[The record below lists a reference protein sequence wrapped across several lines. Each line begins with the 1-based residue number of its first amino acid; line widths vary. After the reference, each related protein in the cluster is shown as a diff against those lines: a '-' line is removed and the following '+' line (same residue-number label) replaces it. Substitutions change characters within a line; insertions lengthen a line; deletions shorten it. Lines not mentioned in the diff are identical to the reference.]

1 MNNTDN
7 IEMTIETEKSEKS
20 ETTVENEKPTL
31 GGNGPMSYG
40 AGDIQILEGLEA
52 VRMRPAMY
60 IGNTGAQ
67 GLHHL
72 VFEVVDNS
80 IDEVLAGV
88 CDRIEVIIHQDN
100 SITCTDNGRGIPVD
114 PVPGTTVSA
123 VETVMTVLHA
133 GGKFGG
139 SGYKVS
145 SGLHGV
151 GVSVV
156 NALSQWM
163 EVTVKTGGKIHRMK
177 FARGEVKSKLKI
189 VGETDQ
195 NGTIQTFK
203 PDPKIFIE
211 STEFKFDHLANRL
224 RELAFLN
231 KGLTIILKDER
242 VDKTAEFRYDGG
254 ISSFIEHLN
263 LNKDVLNP
271 QPIYAEASDDKYIM
285 EAAVQYNSGYDEK
298 VFSFANNVNTREG
311 GFHLTGFR
319 AALTKSINKYARAR
333 GVLKEADP
341 NFSGDDVREGLTA
354 VISVKLM
361 DAQFEGQTKTKLGNM
376 DIRPFVESALSDQLE
391 IYFEEHQDDIV
402 AIIDKCLSAS
412 RARAAAKKA
421 REMVRRKGVLDR
433 SSLPGKLADCSSK
446 KPEEC
451 EIYLVEGQSAG
462 GSAKMGRDRHFQAIL
477 PLRGKILN
485 VEKARLDRILASEEI
500 RVMISAFGTGIG
512 DDFNINKLRYH
523 KIIIMTDA
531 DVDGSHIRT
540 LILTF
545 FYRYMPKLLE
555 DQYIYIAQPPLFGLK
570 KGKIINYA
578 FSDEERDK
586 VMEEM
591 GGGNIGV
598 QRYKGLGEMDAEQ
611 LWSTTMN
618 PENRIVRRVSLD
630 DAVEA
635 DQIFTI
641 LMGDRVEPRRDFIV
655 TYARDVK
662 NLDI

>member
-7 IEMTIETEKSEKS
+7 IEMTIDTEKVEM
-20 ETTVENEKPTL
+20 TVENEKPLL
-31 GGNGPMSYG
+31 GENGPTSYG

-60 IGNTGAQ
+60 IGNTGVQ

-88 CDRIEVIIHQDN
+88 CDKIEVIIHPDD
-100 SITCTDNGRGIPVD
+100 SVTCTDNGRGIPVD
-114 PVPGTTVSA
+114 PVPGTDVSA

-163 EVTVKTGGKIHRMK
+163 EVTVKSGGKIHRMK

-189 VGETDQ
+189 VGETDHT
-195 NGTIQTFK
+195 GTIQTFK
-203 PDPKIFIE
+203 PDPKIFVE

-263 LNKDVLNP
+263 ANKDVLNP
-271 QPIYAEASDDKYIM
+271 LPIYAEASDDKYIM

-333 GVLKEADP
+333 GVLKESDP

-376 DIRPFVESALSDQLE
+376 DIRPFVESTLSDQLE

-421 REMVRRKGVLDR
+421 REMVRRKGALDR

-485 VEKARLDRILASEEI
+485 VEKARLDRILASDEI
-500 RVMISAFGTGIG
+500 RVMIAAFGTGIG

-570 KGKIINYA
+570 KGKTINYA
-578 FSDEERDK
+578 YSEEERDK
-586 VMEEM
+586 VIEEM
-591 GGGNIGV
+591 GGGNVGV

-655 TYARDVK
+655 TYARDVR